1 MQITL
6 KTIPAQ
12 PLVIA
17 VCPGIRQALGLQFFA
32 SFQQA
37 HPDCRLDLRFAN
49 DLDCE
54 ALFGEGKADAAFLDT
69 AVTPPAC
76 EGLEIVRSR
85 LVAVVRRDHPFA
97 KKQALSLSEL
107 SGMTVFILDKTHEM
121 TRMFQKN
128 YPELFATRNLSYSSN
143 EYEDFCQLSRYLDG
157 VALTFG
163 FSADRSRRTLS
174 PCPSGMSAA

>member
-1 MQITL
+1 M
-6 KTIPAQ
+6 
-12 PLVIA
+12 
-17 VCPGIRQALGLQFFA
+17 GRERQ
-32 SFQQA
+32 
-37 HPDCRLDLRFAN
+37 
-49 DLDCE
+49 
-54 ALFGEGKADAAFLDT
+54 
-69 AVTPPAC
+69 TPPAC
-76 EGLEIVRSR
+76 GGLEIVRSR

-107 SGMTVFILDKTHEM
+107 SGMTVFILDKAHEM

-128 YPELFATRNLSYSSN
+128 YPKLFATRNLSYSSN

-174 PCPSGMSAA
+174 PCPSGMSAT